1 MGGGGGNE
9 CHFLAEKNVG
19 VRGTLRVLQAAPH
32 SRPPPPPPQAASAGL
47 PRAGLN
53 PLALQTTARS
63 VLVMRLPAACPSC
76 FHLGWSGGLPLRPS
90 GKAVLFLEKNDRGRL
105 SIPSQSL
112 HAAGPAVTA
121 PMTQIFAKL
130 WFPQSSTLIPSLLRK
145 ICKLRHGRGR
155 QPT

>member
-1 MGGGGGNE
+1 MSLSRRKERGGEG
-9 CHFLAEKNVG
+9 HFESSAG
-19 VRGTLRVLQAAPH
+19 CSPF
-32 SRPPPPPPQAASAGL
+32 SPPPPPPQAASAGL

-90 GKAVLFLEKNDRGRL
+90 GKAVLFLEKDDRGRL

-130 WFPQSSTLIPSLLRK
+130 WFPQSSTLIPYLLRK